1 MKKEL
6 KNFTIESNSNLEYF
20 DDIVNYI
27 LKTEKIVFN
36 YFKIQKLFSKYKII
50 IMDYAPFKEYL
61 LKQEGKIYNYI
72 RGITEGQTIR
82 ILNIEDQIKYTTH
95 KDATLEDTK
104 KMIMH
109 ELVHM
114 CHHFVN
120 DDYNQ
125 TIWFREGLATN
136 LSNQNYKKI
145 DLSTC
150 NFELLKNDFYKFGKN
165 NYSCSWTIVNYI
177 LNNYDD
183 EEIRKLINDSDYLRK
198 NADRLYEEAKE
209 SVKKT
214 SQNNVKKK

>member
-150 NFELLKNDFYKFGKN
+150 NFELLKNDFY
-165 NYSCSWTIVNYI
+165 
-177 LNNYDD
+177 
-183 EEIRKLINDSDYLRK
+183 
-198 NADRLYEEAKE
+198 A
-209 SVKKT
+209 
-214 SQNNVKKK
+214 

>member
-36 YFKIQKLFSKYKII
+36 YFKIQKIFPKYKII

-95 KDATLEDTK
+95 KDSTLEDTK

-214 SQNNVKKK
+214 SQNKVKKK